1 MIIIRVDSSYTKTKD
16 FVNLSFVCRI
26 GTSEVTEVIEL
37 GKMLMQQVSKNYKK
51 LIKDNFLA
59 KSKTPYV
66 FGKNE
71 QLYMIWSFTGENT
84 NENLKLLKKFKI
96 KEVDYD

>member
-37 GKMLMQQVSKNYKK
+37 GKMLM
-51 LIKDNFLA
+51 
-59 KSKTPYV
+59 
-66 FGKNE
+66 
-71 QLYMIWSFTGENT
+71 
-84 NENLKLLKKFKI
+84 
-96 KEVDYD
+96 

>member
-26 GTSEVTEVIEL
+26 GISDVAQIIEL
-37 GKMLMQQVSKNYKK
+37 GKMLMQYVSKNYKK

-71 QLYMIWSFTGENT
+71 QLYMIWSFTGEKT
-84 NENLKLLKKFKI
+84 DENLKLLKKYKI
-96 KEVDYD
+96 NEVNYD